1 MGQTEV
7 QVGDNF
13 DNPSY
18 ASQAKCPALRSGRR
32 VLLLRMKF
40 PEAPLW
46 HLAEGAG
53 RLSGHVAEADAE
65 MLRVGKSAAVPNFLH
80 WHIRGEH
87 QMLGPLDAMH
97 LKEFDR

>member
-1 MGQTEV
+1 
-7 QVGDNF
+7 
-13 DNPSY
+13 
-18 ASQAKCPALRSGRR
+18 
-32 VLLLRMKF
+32 MKF

-46 HLAEGAG
+46 QVAERAG

-65 MLRVGKSAAVPNFLH
+65 MLRVGKSAEVPDFLH
-80 WHIRGEH
+80 RHIRGEH